1 MRIYNMKCNHELC
14 GRVFDWHTKSAIYE
28 VCKKDN
34 FREVRCWFC
43 GRLGAQ
49 RAWTHATPDLTVKG
63 TWGKHASPEL
73 RGKDYYGKEQQKA
86 QAAAV
91 GSTMVDHGE
100 DRGKRVPVARDK
112 TTIRD
117 EAREVITNLLLEHGE
132 LRLAEIVKKSGLK
145 DYVVHDVIYKD
156 PGRIHKVD
164 RGVYALTGV
173 SSQSASAST

>member
-1 MRIYNMKCNHELC
+1 
-14 GRVFDWHTKSAIYE
+14 
-28 VCKKDN
+28 
-34 FREVRCWFC
+34 
-43 GRLGAQ
+43 
-49 RAWTHATPDLTVKG
+49 VKG
-63 TWGKHASPEL
+63 TWSKHASPEL

-91 GSTMVDHGE
+91 GSTMVDDGE

-132 LRLAEIVKKSGLK
+132 LRLGEIVKKSGLK